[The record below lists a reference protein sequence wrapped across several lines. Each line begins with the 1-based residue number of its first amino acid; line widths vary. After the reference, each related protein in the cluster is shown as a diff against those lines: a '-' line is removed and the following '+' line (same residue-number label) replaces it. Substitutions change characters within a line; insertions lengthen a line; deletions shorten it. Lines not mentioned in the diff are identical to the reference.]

1 MLKTKKEFRQ
11 MLNALMVKNLNKMI
25 LNDFSME
32 DFQLSISNIITPMM
46 ELMGQ
51 FVLSFVVNLD
61 MMATRNGMFKSWFLR
76 PAFDRRSVQILVIRV
91 GLENHTPRIY

>member
-1 MLKTKKEFRQ
+1 MP
-11 MLNALMVKNLNKMI
+11 NALMVKNLNKMI

-46 ELMGQ
+46 EVMGQ

-61 MMATRNGMFKSWFLR
+61 MMATRNGTFKSWFLR
-76 PAFDRRSVQILVIRV
+76 PAFDRRRSVQILVIRV